1 MKRKNI
7 TAVLTAFM
15 LCIGL
20 SGCGEN
26 QIPEM
31 TAEELQM
38 VGEYAAIT
46 LMKYDASRR
55 SRLVELPEENVSETI
70 EPEEAPEPGVPSV
83 TEPEQNTAASV
94 SREETAE
101 SSYTME
107 EVMGLPEGLSVSYQD
122 YELCDYYPHDEEGS
136 YLSVQAVSG
145 KKLLVLHFSIINGS
159 GEEKSVDLLS
169 GDTAYWITVNGDAPR
184 RALGTML
191 LDDMTTYSDTVPGG
205 SNAEVVLIVEIEENT
220 EPVSVSLKLKN
231 DSKTHTIQL
240 F

>member
-7 TAVLTAFM
+7 TAVLTVLM
-15 LCIGL
+15 LGIGL

-55 SRLVELPEENVSETI
+55 SRLVELPEESAPQPAGPSENP
-70 EPEEAPEPGVPSV
+70 EPEAPPV
-83 TEPEQNTAASV
+83 TEPEENITAPV
-94 SREETAE
+94 SGGETEE

-122 YELCDYYPHDEEGS
+122 YELCDYYPHDEGD
-136 YLSVQAVSG
+136 YMAVQAVSG
-145 KKLLVLHFSIINGS
+145 KKLLVLHFSITNSS
-159 GEEKSVDLLS
+159 GQEKSVDLLS
-169 GDTAYWITVNGDAPR
+169 GNTAYWITVNGDVTR
-184 RALGTML
+184 RALVTML
-191 LDDMTTYSDTVPGG
+191 LDDMTTYSDTIPGG
-205 SNAEVVLIVEIEENT
+205 GRAEVVLVVEIEEST
-220 EPVSVSLKLKN
+220 EPASVSLKLKN
-231 DSKTHTIQL
+231 DSKIHTIQL